1 VAASSSGL
9 LVPLLS
15 APRVTDSLRRPAAV
29 AAHTPAMA
37 LPRLSPRVTPSIRR
51 RGAEPRSARTPATA
65 APLPSAGLSDDVRRW
80 AAASPW
86 SACSIRRLGTEAVAT
101 GCVPGWAAAIADAA
115 GMAVPLG
122 GGSVSDR
129 VRGWGTAG
137 GTRVGGCEMAG
148 RD

>member
-9 LVPLLS
+9 LVPVLS
-15 APRVTDSLRRPAAV
+15 APWVTDSLRRPAAV

-37 LPRLSPRVTPSIRR
+37 LPRLSPWVTPSIRR
-51 RGAEPRSARTPATA
+51 RGTEAVATTVSGMA
-65 APLPSAGLSDDVRRW
+65 LSSR
-80 AAASPW
+80 
-86 SACSIRRLGTEAVAT
+86 GEAVAT

-148 RD
+148 GD